1 MAHTNANGKVMEVR
15 RVHMRVH
22 ANKRKAAAGGGGLH
36 TSRSS
41 AGVHA
46 RGLVGL
52 LVAHRGVVADCGG
65 AVGAAGCA
73 GGRCSPAQRKET
85 VNKGQIAIFVVYP
98 RM

>member
-1 MAHTNANGKVMEVR
+1 
-15 RVHMRVH
+15 MRVH
-22 ANKRKAAAGGGGLH
+22 ANKRKAAGGGAGLH

-46 RGLVGL
+46 RGLVEL

-73 GGRCSPAQRKET
+73 R
-85 VNKGQIAIFVVYP
+85 
-98 RM
+98 